1 MSNRNYSRGS
11 SFENSVANRL
21 DNHGFLA
28 VRAAGSGTAPRA
40 SADVVGINSEVIAL
54 IECKT
59 HGNEQ
64 EGNKFAVDEAQLRSI
79 SEKSGVFDPEHDEG
93 REVKVMVVMKNT
105 DGGITE
111 YFDFNEID
119 KIVPG
124 DGRSFYKFLNEHGD
138 K

>member
-1 MSNRNYSRGS
+1 MANRNYSRGS

-21 DNHGFLA
+21 DNYGFLA

-59 HGNEQ
+59 HGDKQ
-64 EGNKFAVDEAQLRSI
+64 AGNKFAIDEAQLRSI
-79 SEKSGVFDPEHDEG
+79 SKKSGVFDPEHDSG

-111 YFDFNEID
+111 YFDFNEVE
-119 KIVPG
+119 KIIPG
-124 DGRSFYKFLNEHGD
+124 EGRSFYKFLNEHGE